1 MAKLDR
7 RTAILWLVSGLVV
20 GSIFASL
27 SDMVRQN
34 FLFTIYRGLVGA
46 WLFILTGI
54 ATVYFKETKQNPS
67 QNIPSP
73 P

>member
-7 RTAILWLVSGLVV
+7 RTLVLWIVTGLVV

-34 FLFTIYRGLVGA
+34 FLFAIYGVLVGA
-46 WLFILTGI
+46 WIFLLTGI
-54 ATVYFKETKQNPS
+54 ATVYFKERK
-67 QNIPSP
+67 
-73 P
+73 